1 MTTITVKNI
10 PDDVYQRLKAA
21 AQSNRRSIN
30 SEVIWRIEQS
40 LGGRT
45 ASPET
50 LLTEARE
57 LRRLTENHPVSN
69 KMFNQAKQE
78 GRP

>member
-10 PDDVYQRLKAA
+10 PDDVYQRLKVA
-21 AQSNRRSIN
+21 AQANRRSIN

-40 LGGRT
+40 LGGRA

-50 LLTEARE
+50 ILAEARE

-69 KMFNQAKQE
+69 TMFNQAKRE

>member
-10 PDDVYQRLKAA
+10 PDDVYQRLKVA

-40 LGGRT
+40 LGGRA

-50 LLTEARE
+50 ILSEARE

-69 KMFNQAKQE
+69 IISI
-78 GRP
+78 G

>member
-10 PDDVYQRLKAA
+10 PDDVYQRLKVA

-30 SEVIWRIEQS
+30 SEVIWRIRQS
-40 LGGRT
+40 LGGRA

-50 LLTEARE
+50 ILAEAGE
-57 LRRLTENHPVSN
+57 LRRLTENHPISD
-69 KMFNQAKQE
+69 KTFNQAKQE